1 MCGSV
6 PQKKY
11 HMMVAHLSTCMT
23 FLQPGTNY
31 VMKEGIVPLF
41 EDPLADEVRLAM
53 PLCNEYGVAGT
64 SAILPPPTPRAGR
77 RRPEREASYG
87 DASPEDP
94 WSSDD
99 DDDEEDALP
108 VASAA
113 GVASSAAATGDL
125 PGSKAASPPVATRFP
140 ESPDSEQVL
149 ECIPPPLADRKS
161 VV

>member
-1 MCGSV
+1 MT
-6 PQKKY
+6 
-11 HMMVAHLSTCMT
+11 VAHLTTCMT
-23 FLQPGTNY
+23 FLQPGTNH

-64 SAILPPPTPRAGR
+64 STLVPPPTPRAGR
-77 RRPEREASYG
+77 RQPERDASYG

-99 DDDEEDALP
+99 DNDEEDISP

-113 GVASSAAATGDL
+113 GVTSSAAAAGDL
-125 PGSKAASPPVATRFP
+125 PGSRAASPQAATRLP
-140 ESPDSEQVL
+140 ASPDSEQVS
-149 ECIPPPLADRKS
+149 ECVPPPLADVEDDAGS
-161 VV
+161 PS